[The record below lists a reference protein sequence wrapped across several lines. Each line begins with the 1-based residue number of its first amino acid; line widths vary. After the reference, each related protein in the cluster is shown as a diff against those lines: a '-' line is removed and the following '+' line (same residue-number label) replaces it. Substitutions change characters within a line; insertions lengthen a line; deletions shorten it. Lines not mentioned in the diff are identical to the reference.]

1 MNMKE
6 ASEHPERLA
15 KMAADE
21 SWAAMLHVAEVVRRS
36 GGGLDDD
43 QKLHAAS
50 AIEQSA
56 KAYMDAVA
64 CEKHTW
70 YAVNNREEQ
79 LLSANGCVA
88 DDIVGEVRRKENKV
102 ADELNQAMGGG
113 KRYCGDAMLAD
124 DIARHSIYD
133 LHGLD
138 LRIQDIRHL
147 FAEQD
152 PDTGD
157 IVDVWQYDVIVPYN
171 GMKHFFTASFREDDH
186 AISNSAAAFDSALD
200 NELTL
205 VRDPLVRHLELKSLP
220 EAQAKEDEE
229 EKMFMADDNNQ

>member
-21 SWAAMLHVAEVVRRS
+21 AWSAMLHIAEVVLRAH
-36 GGGLDDD
+36 GGLDND

-56 KAYMDAVA
+56 KAYMDAMA

-70 YAVNNREEQ
+70 YVVNNREEQ
-79 LLSANGCVA
+79 PLATHGCVM
-88 DDIVGEVRRKENKV
+88 DDIMDGIRRRENKV
-102 ADELNQAMGGG
+102 ADELNQAMGGE

-124 DIARHSIYD
+124 DIVRHSIYD

-138 LRIQDIRHL
+138 LHIQDIRCL
-147 FAEQD
+147 FMETD
-152 PDTGD
+152 SDTGEA
-157 IVDVWQYDVIVPYN
+157 VDVWQYDAIVRYD
-171 GMKHFFTASFREDDH
+171 GRKHFFTASFREDDH
-186 AISNSAAAFDSALD
+186 AISNSAAAFDRALE
-200 NELTL
+200 NEFTV

-220 EAQAKEDEE
+220 EAMAEDS
-229 EKMFMADDNNQ
+229 NR